1 MSRTGRLLV
10 VAAAWAIPVAWIAVA
25 LLSGPSDGTAVSSI
39 GLNEDQRW
47 GRSVTVLETY
57 GDTPL
62 HEGDTILRVD
72 RRSMPDW
79 LDGEAPGT
87 RSEGEA
93 PLYEILRPGAGIDQ
107 NLEVE
112 VPLGRYP
119 WSDAVAENVSTLSVV
134 VVLLVGAS
142 FVFWR
147 RPTDVA
153 GLWFLAGAVLVPA
166 VLTSW
171 PFGLGAADLAGS
183 RGVWPQVVGE
193 AAFCAGLGA
202 LLVAALAIGTPP
214 GWFRRR
220 PWVAPAL
227 VAVPFAGYALWVFAV
242 ASGLDNDPGRLDA
255 FTTLAAPAAA
265 AAVPAL
271 LLLFPAFS
279 TPHRARRGPRRGAAH
294 AAGNRRGHR
303 RPAAAR
309 RHPIPDRRR
318 PLVTWEILGPPL
330 VAAVVASWVVAL
342 LRYRIDDIEPAV
354 RRALVQALV
363 ATWWAVSSS
372 LSPGRSTARRRPRSR
387 PWSPGGGRAAPAPR
401 RGRAAAGGAPA
412 VVRRPR
418 LPRPRGGG
426 PAPARPAR
434 PRRRRCSRRRFGC
447 LRGAYGSPTHRSR
460 SSVTRTRPRR
470 GRDRAETRP
479 ADDDRPGGGRGDPRP
494 DGAGGRPRAR
504 PVRPRRPPAAG
515 GRG

>member
-72 RRSMPDW
+72 RRSMSDW
-79 LDGEAPGT
+79 LDGEATGT

-112 VPLGRYP
+112 APLGRYP

-134 VVLLVGAS
+134 VVLLTGAS

-153 GLWFLAGAVLVPA
+153 VLWFLAAAVLVPA
-166 VLTSW
+166 ALTSW
-171 PFGLGAADLAGS
+171 PFGLDAADLAGS

-227 VAVPFAGYALWVFAV
+227 VAVPFAGYALWVFTV
-242 ASGLDNDPGRLDA
+242 ASGLDSAPGRLDA
-255 FTTLAAPAAA
+255 FTTLAAPGGGGRPCPRSCCCSQRSTLRIERAEDRAAA
-265 AAVPAL
+265 RLTLLAIAAGIAVRLLLVDVPSRIDDTPADHVGGPRTPSGGGRGGLLGGRAAALPDRRHRAGRYAAPWSRPSSRPWWGVFSSLVAGAVTWASETSFEAMVAGGVVAL
-271 LLLFPAFS
+271 LLLP
-279 TPHRARRGPRRGAAH
+279 
-294 AAGNRRGHR
+294 
-303 RPAAAR
+303 
-309 RHPIPDRRR
+309 
-318 PLVTWEILGPPL
+318 
-330 VAAVVASWVVAL
+330 VAVGL
-342 LRYRIDDIEPAV
+342 QRAV
-354 RRALVQALV
+354 RRLVYGDRAF
-363 ATWWAVSSS
+363 
-372 LSPGRSTARRRPRSR
+372 PGRVVSDLRHST
-387 PWSPGGGRAAPAPR
+387 
-401 RGRAAAGGAPA
+401 
-412 VVRRPR
+412 
-418 LPRPRGGG
+418 
-426 PAPARPAR
+426 
-434 PRRRRCSRRRFGC
+434 
-447 LRGAYGSPTHRSR
+447 H
-460 SSVTRTRPRR
+460 
-470 GRDRAETRP
+470 
-479 ADDDRPGGGRGDPRP
+479 
-494 DGAGGRPRAR
+494 
-504 PVRPRRPPAAG
+504 
-515 GRG
+515 